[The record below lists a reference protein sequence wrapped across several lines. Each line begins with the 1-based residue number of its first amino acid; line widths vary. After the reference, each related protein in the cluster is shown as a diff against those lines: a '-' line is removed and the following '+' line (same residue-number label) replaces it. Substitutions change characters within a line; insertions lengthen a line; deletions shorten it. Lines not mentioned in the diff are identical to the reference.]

1 MSPSY
6 GVELFTPAARQ
17 RITRSLREKGGYQDI
32 LGSGDDADG
41 FCLSDEEFL
50 EIIQPFSYFILFKL
64 IFILKL

>member
-50 EIIQPFSYFILFKL
+50 EIMNRRGDADLIRILL
-64 IFILKL
+64 DQS

>member
-50 EIIQPFSYFILFKL
+50 EIMNRRGDVDLIRILL
-64 IFILKL
+64 DQS